1 MVQQEPNEEDQERFL
16 ELVESLREAEKG
28 LGLAK
33 EDIIRKKG
41 IISKQKR
48 DLKGNQGRIEK
59 MVQESERMK
68 TDNDKLRKYVKE
80 TNRKE
85 QFVKEF
91 RDKFA
96 SIKKSETV
104 LRQEKK

>member
-1 MVQQEPNEEDQERFL
+1 
-16 ELVESLREAEKG
+16 
-28 LGLAK
+28 
-33 EDIIRKKG
+33 
-41 IISKQKR
+41 
-48 DLKGNQGRIEK
+48 
-59 MVQESERMK
+59 MK